1 MRALILVAV
10 AALAVSACSKNEAA
24 ENTMNV
30 DETLTTE
37 NVVANDPMAI
47 DAANSADANMTMDA
61 NVTDANA
68 TADVNAVDT
77 NATSNTTTNAQ

>member
-37 NVVANDPMAI
+37 NVVANDTMAI
-47 DAANSADANMTMDA
+47 AAANGLRREILSWC
-61 NVTDANA
+61 
-68 TADVNAVDT
+68 T
-77 NATSNTTTNAQ
+77 NPQLVMRVKAM

>member
-1 MRALILVAV
+1 MRALILVAA

-37 NVVANDPMAI
+37 NVVANDTMAI
-47 DAANSADANMTMDA
+47 DAANGMDANMTMDA
-61 NVTDANA
+61 NGLNAMEATDMNTNA
-68 TADVNAVDT
+68 PDT
-77 NATSNTTTNAQ
+77 NVANGM